1 MELYEVK
8 AADYDYD
15 EYDAFIIWAKSPEE
29 ALTLAQEGTANF
41 DTGATVTEVKKPKQS
56 GILLGSFNA
65 G

>member
-1 MELYEVK
+1 MKLYEVT
-8 AADYDYD
+8 AAAYSYD
-15 EYDAFIIWAKSPEE
+15 EYDAFIVWAETSVE
-29 ALTLAQEGTANF
+29 ALDIVRDITANF